1 MVRKTDNTIFTSNF
15 MAVSL
20 INLTMMSAYYM
31 LMVTITSYSLNDLKA
46 THSMAGLIAGSMVLG
61 LLAGRFVSGKLLSVL
76 SFRNLLFLGI
86 AEYLVFM
93 GCYLLAKTPEQLL
106 VVRFLSGFGVGLVST
121 VTGTIVA
128 YILPKDL
135 MGTGISYYSLSTILA
150 TALGP
155 FVGLLMMEHFP
166 FTDMFLLCIGAGV
179 LSVVMVFG
187 VRVTLP
193 QAFDSKGVGHD
204 GKGNKNASDRKT
216 TSDEKGASD
225 ENIAEYERVEDGTNA
240 ERAGEDAYAQAQKIG
255 QKNTQKQGGQPKAR
269 LSLEDFIEYRA
280 VPISIVVFLCGFGY
294 SSIQAFIASYAEEL
308 DLVSAARLFFIVYA
322 AVILISRPITGR
334 IMDKKGPDV
343 VIYPS
348 LFLFA
353 LGLFLLSAVHSWWA
367 FLLAGALVGAGF
379 GNFQSTAQALAIK
392 MVPEHRFG
400 HATSTFFIFL
410 DIAVGVGPFLLGFI
424 VAYISYPALY
434 ISMSL
439 LSLLCLAA
447 YYFLQAHRPY
457 YDEARG
463 GEMAQ
468 GTGAEHEEK
477 NAERGATNGSGGGA
491 SRSFAVSRGKLA
503 HAKQDSAKTPR

>member
-1 MVRKTDNTIFTSNF
+1 MVRKAEDRIFSSNF

-106 VVRFLSGFGVGLVST
+106 IVRFLSGFGVGLVST
-121 VTGTIVA
+121 VTGTVVA

-155 FVGLLMMEHFP
+155 FVGLLMMEYFP
-166 FTDMFLLCIGAGV
+166 FTDMFLLCIGAGA
-179 LSVVMVFG
+179 LSVLMVFG

-193 QAFDSKGVGHD
+193 QSFDSKTIARH
-204 GKGNKNASDRKT
+204 GKGKKIASEEKFFRDENLARHERK
-216 TSDEKGASD
+216 EKGAD
-225 ENIAEYERVEDGTNA
+225 PGRG
-240 ERAGEDAYAQAQKIG
+240 GEEAYAQTQNNA
-255 QKNTQKQGGQPKAR
+255 QKQGGRLKAP

-322 AVILISRPITGR
+322 AVILISRPITGK
-334 IMDKKGPDV
+334 IMDKKGPHV

-348 LFLFA
+348 LLLFA

-439 LSLLCLAA
+439 LSLLCLAV

-457 YDEARG
+457 Y
-463 GEMAQ
+463 GEGQGKGMAQ
-468 GTGAEHEEK
+468 GAGAEDGENYAGEGT
-477 NAERGATNGSGGGA
+477 RNGSGGGA
-491 SRSFAVSRGKLA
+491 SRTFPVSRGKLA

>member
-1 MVRKTDNTIFTSNF
+1 MVRKTGNTIFSSNF

-106 VVRFLSGFGVGLVST
+106 LVRFLSGFGVGLVST
-121 VTGTIVA
+121 VTGTVVA

-166 FTDMFLLCIGAGV
+166 FTDMFLLCIGAGA
-179 LSVVMVFG
+179 LSVLMVFG

-193 QAFDSKGVGHD
+193 RTFDSNAVERHGKSENAVSNKRVVNDHNVAKPMLENGAYAKG
-204 GKGNKNASDRKT
+204 
-216 TSDEKGASD
+216 E
-225 ENIAEYERVEDGTNA
+225 
-240 ERAGEDAYAQAQKIG
+240 GEDAHAQAQDNVQNKA
-255 QKNTQKQGGQPKAR
+255 QKREGRSKAR

-322 AVILISRPITGR
+322 AVILISRPITGK
-334 IMDKKGPDV
+334 IMDRKGPHV

-348 LFLFA
+348 LLLFA

-447 YYFLQAHRPY
+447 YYLLQAHRPY
-457 YDEARG
+457 YDEAHER
-463 GEMAQ
+463 EMAQ
-468 GTGAEHEEK
+468 GAGVEHG
-477 NAERGATNGSGGGA
+477 ERMEGREAKNGSGGGA
-491 SRSFAVSRGKLA
+491 SRAFVASRGKLA
-503 HAKQDSAKTPR
+503 HAKQDSAKTLR